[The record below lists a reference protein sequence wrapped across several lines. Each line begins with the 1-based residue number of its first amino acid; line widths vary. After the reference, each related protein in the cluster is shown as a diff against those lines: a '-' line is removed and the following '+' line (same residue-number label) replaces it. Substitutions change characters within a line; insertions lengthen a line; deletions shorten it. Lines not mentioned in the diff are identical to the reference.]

1 MIIMKLKNRSQNCMR
16 QRPRTTVGQ
25 STCAHRLHVSNALRR
40 FDLIWRIV
48 SNASLILSPSFSKS
62 RALSSVELNW
72 VTLLG
77 AIPRKHLWLIETDI
91 YIEWTCNSS
100 MESSIKKPTW
110 PATRGFKLQAYLLP
124 MARVPLLRYLFWRC
138 YIYNIQKSE
147 KKETAGIC
155 FVFPIFQL
163 WNRSSWGSE
172 LYICIFFFFLFFTV
186 GMPTINTL

>member
-1 MIIMKLKNRSQNCMR
+1 MW

-25 STCAHRLHVSNALRR
+25 STCAHRLHDSNALRR

-77 AIPRKHLWLIETDI
+77 AIPRKHLGLIETDIYI

-100 MESSIKKPTW
+100 MESSIKNPW

-138 YIYNIQKSE
+138 YIYTTYKKRKKTKKQQGYFLYSQYFNSE
-147 KKETAGIC
+147 IGLPEGLSFTLAY
-155 FVFPIFQL
+155 
-163 WNRSSWGSE
+163 S
-172 LYICIFFFFLFFTV
+172 FFFLFFTV